1 MCGFCLSVDD
11 STVDIRGLTSSI
23 RHRGPDSTRYYLG
36 SRVSCGFNRLSIVD
50 NDSRSDQP
58 MLDGSERYLLAFNG
72 EIYNHHKLRI
82 ALQNKHNVRFNTQS
96 DTEVLLQ
103 GLITEGVE
111 FIGKLDGIY
120 AFAFV
125 DLKSIEVL
133 LARDIFGVKPLY
145 YYLHKNGLC
154 VSSEIKP
161 LWVHSGNKIHYSN
174 VARYLAYGTV
184 GSGEAIVC
192 GINELEPNTIKRFSA
207 GKEIWTGR
215 VHDFKYDELDTAKLG
230 DLSDVLYRTVDSQKP
245 AIPYG
250 VLFSGGLDSTLIL
263 DQSANDNNFYGAYS
277 VDVDHPDM
285 SEKHWQDYAI
295 QVVGIKDKHQKVKLQ
310 KSDLSVDNILKVAQD
325 LDHPLFHPNFIGSF
339 LLTRRAAEDG
349 LKVLISGE
357 GADELFLGY
366 RWFFSK
372 QDTSDFLEY
381 IPLRDI
387 NALCGEGA
395 LEPIN
400 TSGMSVLQIFQKIY
414 LRRWLMRQD
423 LTGMANSIEV
433 RVPFLGN
440 EVAVL
445 ANRLSMDFK
454 RGDGESKWIIKKLL
468 SGKFSKE
475 FIKRKKIGFD
485 FPLND
490 WIGDEHL
497 EFLEAKS
504 NLFDLSQLKATLK
517 KYQGSYMRNRIV
529 FSMVSFV
536 AWHDSIKSR
545 TLH

>member
-11 STVDIRGLTSSI
+11 GTFDIRRLTDSI
-23 RHRGPDSTRYYLG
+23 KHRGPDSTKYYCDA
-36 SRVSCGFNRLSIVD
+36 RVLCGFNRLSIVD

-58 MLDGSERYLLAFNG
+58 MVDSAERHLLAFNG
-72 EIYNHHKLRI
+72 EIYNHRELRI
-82 ALQNKHNVRFNTQS
+82 GLQNKHGLHFNTES

-103 GLITEGVE
+103 GLIAEGADFVA
-111 FIGKLDGIY
+111 KLDGIY

-125 DLKSIEVL
+125 DLNSLEVL

-145 YYLHKNGLC
+145 YYLHNGSLC

-174 VARYLAYGTV
+174 VARYLSYGTV
-184 GSGEAIVC
+184 GNGEAIVC
-192 GINELEPNTIKRFSA
+192 GINELEPNTVKRFSA
-207 GKEIWTGR
+207 GKETWSGR
-215 VHDFKYDELDTAKLG
+215 VHEFKYDQIDNANLNDVSDT
-230 DLSDVLYRTVDSQKP
+230 LYRTIDSQKP
-245 AIPYG
+245 TIPYG

-263 DQSANDNNFYGAYS
+263 DRLANDNNFHGAYS

-285 SEKHWQDYAI
+285 SEKYWQDYAV
-295 QVVGIKDKHQKVKLQ
+295 QVVGIKDKHQKVRLQ
-310 KSDLSVDNILKVAQD
+310 KNDLSVGNLLKIAQE

-366 RWFFSK
+366 RWFFSD

-381 IPLRDI
+381 IPLREI
-387 NALCGEGA
+387 HALCGEGSVG
-395 LEPIN
+395 PMGM
-400 TSGMSVLQIFQKIY
+400 SGMSVLQIFQKIY
-414 LRRWLMRQD
+414 LRRWLARQD

-433 RVPFLGN
+433 RVPFLGYDLS
-440 EVAVL
+440 VL
-445 ANRLSMDFK
+445 ANKLSMNFK
-454 RGDGESKWIIKKLL
+454 RGAGQSKWIIKKLL
-468 SGKFSKE
+468 SRKFSKE
-475 FIKRKKIGFD
+475 FVQRKKIGFD

-490 WIGDEHL
+490 WIGEEHL
-497 EFLEAKS
+497 EFLEEKGD
-504 NLFDLSQLKATLK
+504 LFDLSRLKATLK

-529 FSMVSFV
+529 FSLVSFV
-536 AWHDSIKSR
+536 AWHDSVRSR
-545 TLH
+545 TAH